1 MKAHNPTN
9 TTLYDDEGINYDDIP
24 EITDFSKAIRN
35 PYVGKF
41 IKDGKFTAV
50 IEHGGYNEVAEF
62 DVDTGKKTVLQ
73 LIIED
78 KRITIEDRRLHA

>member
-1 MKAHNPTN
+1 MKTHA
-9 TTLYDDEGINYDDIP
+9 TTVYDDEGINYDDIP
-24 EITDFSKAIRN
+24 EIKDFSKAIKN

-41 IKDGKFTAV
+41 IKDGKFTAI

-62 DVDTGKKTVLQ
+62 DVKTGQKTVLQ

-78 KRITIEDRRLHA
+78 KQIAVEDRRVPA